1 VDDGERASEI
11 ERLVKELAEAT
22 ARRGALLEEE
32 QEFAARIHDI
42 RAAFGNPFFYTKPE
56 NADESV
62 ANYTASSSHE
72 VVLPTALALRRVD
85 QDIRRLRTALRELG
99 ASIDEP

>member
-1 VDDGERASEI
+1 MDDGERTSEI

-22 ARRGALLEEE
+22 ARRGALVEEA
-32 QEFAARIHDI
+32 QEFAARIHEI

-62 ANYTASSSHE
+62 ANYTGSSSHE
-72 VVLPTALALRRVD
+72 VVLPTLLALRRVD
-85 QDIRRLRTALRELG
+85 QDIGRLRTALWGLG
-99 ASIDEP
+99 VSVDES

>member
-1 VDDGERASEI
+1 VDDGERTSEI
-11 ERLVKELAEAT
+11 ERLVKELADAT
-22 ARRGALLEEE
+22 SRRVALLEEV

-62 ANYTASSSHE
+62 TNYTASSSHE
-72 VVLPTALALRRVD
+72 VVLPTALALWRVD
-85 QDIRRLRTALRELG
+85 QDVRRLRTALRGLG
-99 ASIDEP
+99 ASVDEP

>member
-1 VDDGERASEI
+1 VDDGERTSEI

-22 ARRGALLEEE
+22 ARRGALVEEA
-32 QEFAARIHDI
+32 QEFAARIHEI

-62 ANYTASSSHE
+62 ANYTGSSSHE
-72 VVLPTALALRRVD
+72 VVLPTVLALRRVD
-85 QDIRRLRTALRELG
+85 QDVRRLRTALRVLG
-99 ASIDEP
+99 VSVDES